1 MKTAPVIHPFL
12 LAIYPALF
20 LFTHNIGELPYNA
33 LLTPLAI
40 AITFS
45 LLSWSVLRFFLKDS
59 HKSGIVVSLFIVL
72 FFSYGH
78 FDEYIGMIFIIWP
91 ALFIIGTYFSL
102 KKRKHLQNIT
112 RFMNVIAV
120 MLIVISLIQIGIFQF
135 KKGVASPGTRNIH
148 TAEKK
153 PKIDK
158 GPEYLPN
165 ILFIILDAYARVDV
179 LEEIYGYDN
188 SEFLKFLAEKGF
200 FTANKST
207 ANYNQTSLTVAS
219 CLNMT
224 YLNDLV
230 GKLLP
235 TESNDRR
242 PLWKMIRYDNRV
254 FHFLKQRGYKIASF
268 ASGIEDTEIRNADLY
283 LKSGWTLNGFQNA
296 LINTTPMPSALRLLK
311 TTNQFDI
318 HRERVEYILDHLV
331 PLSKEKSP
339 IFVFAHIEVPH
350 TPFVFGPNGEKRYPE
365 KEYNDNDGD
374 WLIHEGRLTREQYIK
389 GYVDQLLYINKR
401 MTTVINGILSQSK
414 SPPIIILFSD
424 HGPRSLLFWE
434 DPKKTYMKECMSNL
448 NSFFFPDGNYSQLY
462 DEITPVNTF
471 RVIFNQFFDTDLK
484 LLPDNTYYSTAK
496 YCYKF
501 YDVKDR
507 VQNPKNKTVHSYLGI
522 ASAERGD
529 FEKSLYHFM
538 ELLRIDPADEGAHNN
553 LGVILIRKGII
564 DEAVAHFRE
573 ALRIRPNF
581 TLAKNNLKRALA
593 NHGRM
598 DSIAEKR

>member
-12 LAIYPALF
+12 LTIYPILF
-20 LFTHNIGELPYNA
+20 LFTHNIGELPFNT
-33 LLTPLAI
+33 LLTPLII

-45 LLSWSVLRFFLKDS
+45 LLSWSGLRFFLKDS

-91 ALFIIGTYFSL
+91 VLFIIGTYFSF
-102 KKRKHLQNIT
+102 KKSKHLQNVT
-112 RFMNVIAV
+112 RFLNAIAV
-120 MLIVISLIQIGIFQF
+120 VLILISLTQIGIFQF
-135 KKGVASPGTRNIH
+135 KKGVASQGTGDTH

-188 SEFLKFLAEKGF
+188 SEFLNFLTKKGF
-200 FTANKST
+200 YTANRST

-219 CLNMT
+219 ILNMT

-230 GKLLP
+230 GKRLP
-235 TESNDRR
+235 TESNDKR

-268 ASGIEDTEIRNADLY
+268 ASGREDTEIRNADLY
-283 LKSGWTLNGFQNA
+283 LKSGWTLSGFQNA
-296 LINTTPMPSALRLLK
+296 LINTTPIPTVLRLLK
-311 TTNQFDI
+311 TTNQFDM
-318 HRERVEYILDHLV
+318 HRERVEYILDQLV

-374 WLIHEGRLTREQYIK
+374 WLIREGRLTREQYIK
-389 GYVDQLLYINKR
+389 GYVDQLVYINKR
-401 MTTVINGILSQSK
+401 MTTVINGILSQAEN
-414 SPPIIILFSD
+414 PPIIILFSD
-424 HGPRSLLFWE
+424 HGPRSMLFWE
-434 DPKKTYMKECMSNL
+434 DPEKTYMRECMSNL

-471 RVIFNQFFDTDLK
+471 RVIFNQFFNTDLK
-484 LLPDNTYYSTAK
+484 RLPDKTYYSTAM

-501 YDVKDR
+501 YDVTAR
-507 VQNPKNKTVHSYLGI
+507 VQDPKNKTVHGYLGI
-522 ASAERGD
+522 ASAEHGD
-529 FEKSLYHFM
+529 LEKSLYHFTK
-538 ELLRIDPADEGAHNN
+538 LLRIDPVDGGTHNN
-553 LGVILIRKGII
+553 LGVVLIRKGKI
-564 DEAVAHFRE
+564 DEAVVHFRE
-573 ALRIRPNF
+573 ALRIEPDF
-581 TLAKNNLKRALA
+581 TLARNNLKRALEYR
-593 NHGRM
+593 GRM
-598 DSIAEKR
+598 DSNAEER

>member
-1 MKTAPVIHPFL
+1 
-12 LAIYPALF
+12 
-20 LFTHNIGELPYNA
+20 
-33 LLTPLAI
+33 
-40 AITFS
+40 
-45 LLSWSVLRFFLKDS
+45 
-59 HKSGIVVSLFIVL
+59 
-72 FFSYGH
+72 
-78 FDEYIGMIFIIWP
+78 MIFILWP

-102 KKRKHLQNIT
+102 KKIKHLQNIT
-112 RFMNVIAV
+112 RFMNAIAV
-120 MLIVISLIQIGIFQF
+120 MLMVISLIQVGIFQF
-135 KKGVASPGTRNIH
+135 KRGVASQGTRDTH
-148 TAEKK
+148 TAERK

-158 GPEYLPN
+158 GTETLPN

-188 SEFLKFLAEKGF
+188 SEFLNFLTEKGF

-230 GKLLP
+230 GKRLP
-235 TESNDRR
+235 TESNDKR
-242 PLWKMIRYDNRV
+242 PLWKMIRFDNRV
-254 FHFLKQRGYKIASF
+254 FHFLKQRGYRIASF
-268 ASGIEDTEIRNADLY
+268 ASGREDTEIRNADLY

-296 LINTTPMPSALRLLK
+296 LINTTPIPTVLRLMK

-331 PLSKEKSP
+331 PLSKEKEP

-374 WLIHEGRLTREQYIK
+374 WLIREGRLTWEQYIK
-389 GYVDQLLYINKR
+389 GYVDQLVYINKR
-401 MTTVINGILSQSK
+401 MTTVINGMLSQSK
-414 SPPIIILFSD
+414 NPPIIILFSD
-424 HGPRSLLFWE
+424 HGPRSLVFWE
-434 DPKKTYMKECMSNL
+434 DPEKTYMRECMSNL
-448 NSFFFPDGNYSQLY
+448 NSFYFPDGNYSRLY

-471 RVIFNQFFDTDLK
+471 RVIFNQFFGTDLK
-484 LLPDNTYYSTAK
+484 PLPDKTYYSTAI

-501 YDVKDR
+501 YDVTDR
-507 VQNPKNKTVHSYLGI
+507 VKNPRNKTVHGYLGI

-529 FEKSLYHFM
+529 LEKSHYHFT
-538 ELLRIDPADEGAHNN
+538 ELLRIDPTDEGTHNN
-553 LGVILIRKGII
+553 LGVVLIRKGKI

-573 ALRIRPNF
+573 ALRIKPDF
-581 TLAKNNLKRALA
+581 TMAKNNLKKALA
-593 NHGRM
+593 DHARN
-598 DSIAEKR
+598 KYKQ